1 MMKRVR
7 AFSLIFTIIIS
18 LAFQIIP
25 QTSGTDKLLEM
36 KNAFVVGLIDKGLEI
51 SVELMSRSEYSTV
64 REEATFY
71 VAELFFLEAISTD
84 ELQDQVSYASK
95 AYTYYLVLNND
106 YPASNY
112 LATISDR
119 ISFLKTFFSEYL
131 KFQDLLN
138 PLLNES
144 NIVAN
149 KLDFV
154 STLYS
159 FSYPNPYIYFF
170 EGDLDQSSVEVLARY
185 LDEVIINYPAFEIYA
200 YYLKI
205 LAKLSLIDGIDFF
218 KDGVLEFDV
227 EKIPLKTSDYYSSSD
242 LSKKI
247 QLLKKELLSTL
258 ALLDVKYPHHPLLLN
273 LHLIFAKIFMT
284 KSGGLIDNET
294 KKHLEFVVQNELDK
308 THPRYLLAKEFLLS
322 NSFQ

>member
-1 MMKRVR
+1 MIR
-7 AFSLIFTIIIS
+7 SLKVSNLVFFILILPFFNV
-18 LAFQIIP
+18 LP
-25 QTSGTDKLLEM
+25 QQSGEEKLLEM
-36 KNAFVVGLIDKGLEI
+36 KNSFVVGLVDKGLEI
-51 SVELMSRSEYSTV
+51 GVELMSRSEYSSV
-64 REEATFY
+64 REEATFF
-71 VAELFFLEAISTD
+71 VAELFFLNAISSVET
-84 ELQDQVSYASK
+84 EIQVDYASK

-106 YPASNY
+106 YPSSNY
-112 LATISDR
+112 LSTISSR
-119 ISFLKTFFSEYL
+119 LAFLRTFFSEYI

-138 PLLNES
+138 PLRNES
-144 NIVAN
+144 NIVAD
-149 KLDFV
+149 KLAFITD
-154 STLYS
+154 LYS
-159 FSYPNPYIYFF
+159 FSYPNPYIYFL
-170 EGDLDQSSVEVLARY
+170 EGELDQSSFDVLSRY
-185 LDEVIINYPAFEIYA
+185 LDEVIINHPEFEIYA
-200 YYLKI
+200 YNLKI
-205 LAKLSLIDGIDFF
+205 LAKLSTISGIDFF
-218 KDGVLEFDV
+218 KDGVLVFDV

>member
-1 MMKRVR
+1 MLKRLRV
-7 AFSLIFTIIIS
+7 FSLIFTITIS
-18 LAFQIIP
+18 FSFKILP
-25 QTSGTDKLLEM
+25 QSSGTDRLLEM
-36 KNAFVVGLIDKGLEI
+36 KNSFVVGLIDKGLEI
-51 SVELMSRSEYSTV
+51 GVELMSRTEYSAV

-71 VAELFFLEAISTD
+71 VAELFFLEAIST
-84 ELQDQVSYASK
+84 EKLEDQVSYASK

-106 YPASNY
+106 YPSSNY
-112 LATISDR
+112 LSTISAR

-144 NIVAN
+144 NIVAD

-154 STLYS
+154 TALYS
-159 FSYPNPYIYFF
+159 FTYPNPYIYFF
-170 EGDLDQSSVEVLARY
+170 EGELDQSSVEVLARY
-185 LDEVIINYPAFEIYA
+185 LDEVIINYPEFEIYA
-200 YYLKI
+200 YNLKI
-205 LAKLSLIDGIDFF
+205 LAKLSTIDGIDFF

-227 EKIPLKTSDYYSSSD
+227 EKIKSSGSDYYSSKD
-242 LSKKI
+242 QSKKF
-247 QLLKKELLSTL
+247 LALKNELLSDLTS
-258 ALLDVKYPHHPLLLN
+258 LDAKYPHHPLLLN

-284 KSGGLIDNET
+284 KSGDLIDNQT

-308 THPRYLLAKEFLLS
+308 THPRYLLAKEFLLN